1 MEYLA
6 STRAAGYND
15 VDRLALRHWVH
26 LAEPRRTTLPRAHLR
41 RGRGQWDRCR
51 LRRTERYAQ
60 FDRGF
65 DTIENKPTSPPLLF
79 SSPPLL
85 PLPFSLS
92 RHRVHCLHPNSSL
105 PPSLPTSSYS
115 SIWCTRCPPPP
126 PRVPSPLLPPP
137 PVGVPD
143 RPRFRSRTCFHGFS
157 NPVKFYSWPV
167 GSNGF
172 RPPLF
177 FISAFISGRK
187 RERDEIYETYLNPI
201 TFAVIISIGNNNNN
215 KSDECTREFTSFF
228 VRARTRPLLS
238 PPLEEGI
245 AN

>member
-65 DTIENKPTSPPLLF
+65 DTIENKPTSPLL
-79 SSPPLL
+79 SPPFLAT
-85 PLPFSLS
+85 
-92 RHRVHCLHPNSSL
+92 V
-105 PPSLPTSSYS
+105 
-115 SIWCTRCPPPP
+115 SIASTRI
-126 PRVPSPLLPPP
+126 LPPP
-137 PVGVPD
+137 PLPRIPLSGAHAALLLLSRTLLLPSLHVPD

-157 NPVKFYSWPV
+157 NPVKFYSWPGATV
-167 GSNGF
+167 FG
-172 RPPLF
+172 RPF
-177 FISAFISGRK
+177 FISGFI
-187 RERDEIYETYLNPI
+187 
-201 TFAVIISIGNNNNN
+201 
-215 KSDECTREFTSFF
+215 
-228 VRARTRPLLS
+228 
-238 PPLEEGI
+238 
-245 AN
+245 